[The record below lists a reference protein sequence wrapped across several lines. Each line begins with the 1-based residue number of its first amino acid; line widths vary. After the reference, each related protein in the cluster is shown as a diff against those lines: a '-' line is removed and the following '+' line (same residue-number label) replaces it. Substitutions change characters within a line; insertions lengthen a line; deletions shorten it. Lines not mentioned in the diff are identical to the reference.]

1 MGGLTIQTEIPQP
14 KTPLDVRGSQSPDR
28 PAAIFSSR
36 ALGTG
41 GNTGPGGLFQYF
53 TQQLHIVPVLTNNGY
68 NRISK
73 ANDQG
78 LFFSDGKGTDGA
90 NLNGALVFAPWS
102 NNNDVNVGGMRMD
115 AFGNVE
121 FHGTIRATKVN
132 VDAKWWSDFVFSDD
146 YELLSLA
153 VVEAFIKANKHL
165 PNVPSEAEVLKN
177 GIDLAN
183 MQALQQHKKEE
194 LTLYIIQLQKQM
206 DAMKAE
212 VELLKL

>member
-1 MGGLTIQTEIPQP
+1 M
-14 KTPLDVRGSQSPDR
+14 RGSQSPDR

-41 GNTGPGGLFQYF
+41 GNTGPGGLFQYY
-53 TQQLHIVPVLTNNGY
+53 TQQLHIVPVLNSNGY

-132 VDAKWWSDFVFSDD
+132 VNAKWWSDFVFASDYKIMSL
-146 YELLSLA
+146 YELEKYIHS
-153 VVEAFIKANKHL
+153 NKHL
-165 PNVPSEAEVLKN
+165 PNIPCEKQVVEN
-177 GIDLAN
+177 GLDVSDMLALH
-183 MQALQQHKKEE
+183 MQKIEE
-194 LTLYIIQLQKQM
+194 LTLYIIALQKEI
-206 DAMKAE
+206 DK
-212 VELLKL
+212 LKNEK